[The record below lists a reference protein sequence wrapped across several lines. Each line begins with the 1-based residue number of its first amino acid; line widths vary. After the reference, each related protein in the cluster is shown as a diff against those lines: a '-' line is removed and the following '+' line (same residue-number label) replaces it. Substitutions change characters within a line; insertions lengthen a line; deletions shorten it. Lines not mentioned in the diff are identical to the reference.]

1 MQRRAG
7 LALSEPGVDD
17 YVCAPHEISG
27 MVGRIVVGKPA
38 GAGAL
43 DFDYW
48 RGKSGTSDW
57 RPSKTRHER
66 PSRACHVFS
75 LNDACGPREWTTVA
89 DIEIPTVCHLTTKV
103 REVDQSAACS
113 IPEGRSRG
121 SCNATRHPHRPEWGP
136 YSPKI
141 SVEPGAFRRQR
152 GSPRLMSAG
161 DCLQAR

>member
-57 RPSKTRHER
+57 RPVQDAARKAF
-66 PSRACHVFS
+66 PSVSRI
-75 LNDACGPREWTTVA
+75 LA
-89 DIEIPTVCHLTTKV
+89 DRRV
-103 REVDQSAACS
+103 R
-113 IPEGRSRG
+113 
-121 SCNATRHPHRPEWGP
+121 
-136 YSPKI
+136 
-141 SVEPGAFRRQR
+141 
-152 GSPRLMSAG
+152 SAG
-161 DCLQAR
+161 VDDRG